1 MPECANCVRLSKRN
15 RQLSNQLITAQ
26 TKCKKSA
33 KEIKVL
39 KKQLEESISGTCTYI
54 FTVIHFSE
62 ILALTRYSSIRVEIS
77 LLLLLLGIA
86 TV

>member
-39 KKQLEESISGTCTYI
+39 KKQLEESISGTYI